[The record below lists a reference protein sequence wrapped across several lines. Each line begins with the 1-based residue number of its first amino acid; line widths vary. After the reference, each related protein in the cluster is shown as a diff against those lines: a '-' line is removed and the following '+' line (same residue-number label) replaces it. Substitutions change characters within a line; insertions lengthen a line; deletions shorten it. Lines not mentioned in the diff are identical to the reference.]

1 MTLKKTV
8 SFELHT
14 LTNLMKRE
22 SESSCLCKFHRQTD
36 LTDMQSRI
44 IGFLHK
50 RKTEDVFQKDIES
63 EFSIRRPT
71 VSILLQTM
79 EKKNLVK
86 REAVAYD
93 ARLKKVELTPKAE
106 ELVKSSER
114 EMLRFEKM
122 LTSDISQE
130 DLACFFRVTEKI
142 RENLEENK
150 KTPAAKWRDKK

>member
-8 SFELHT
+8 GFELHT

-22 SESSCLCKFHRQTD
+22 SESSCLCKYHRQTD

-50 RKTEDVFQKDIES
+50 MEGEDVFQKDIER

-71 VSILLQTM
+71 VTILLQTM
-79 EKKNLVK
+79 EKKDLVK
-86 REAVAYD
+86 RETVAYD

-114 EMLRFEKM
+114 EMLRFERM
-122 LTSDISQE
+122 LTANISEEDI
-130 DLACFFRVTEKI
+130 ACFFRVTEKI

-150 KTPAAKWRDKK
+150 KAPAYKGNDEK

>member
-1 MTLKKTV
+1 MTMEKTV
-8 SFELHT
+8 SFELHS

-44 IGFLHK
+44 IGFLH
-50 RKTEDVFQKDIES
+50 RMRAEDVFQKDIEK

-86 REAVAYD
+86 RDAVAYD
-93 ARLKKVELTPKAE
+93 ARLKKVRLTPKAE
-106 ELVKSSER
+106 ELVNSSEQ

-122 LTSDISQE
+122 LIANISPE
-130 DLACFFRVTEKI
+130 DMACFFRVTKKI
-142 RENLEENK
+142 RENLEENRQA
-150 KTPAAKWRDKK
+150 PAGK